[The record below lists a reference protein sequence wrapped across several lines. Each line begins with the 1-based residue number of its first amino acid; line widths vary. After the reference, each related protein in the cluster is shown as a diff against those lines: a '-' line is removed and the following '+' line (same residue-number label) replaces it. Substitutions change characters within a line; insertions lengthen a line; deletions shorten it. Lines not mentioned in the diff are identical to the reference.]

1 MKIRIILYTSPI
13 SNPSMPRF
21 ERSSGSRR
29 DSKGRS
35 PRGESRNFED
45 YARDRKSGGR
55 SSSSSRGGRSFEGS
69 SRGRRDS
76 SRQSG
81 RPGGGRRELN
91 MTKVTC
97 DSCGKECEVPFKP
110 TSNKPV
116 YCSDCFE
123 KKGKSSSGRNSDRS
137 SSKHSE
143 IDLDIINEKL
153 NKIMKALKIE

>member
-1 MKIRIILYTSPI
+1 MP
-13 SNPSMPRF
+13 MPRF
-21 ERSSGSRR
+21 ERSGEGKR

-35 PRGESRNFED
+35 PKGESKNFED
-45 YARDRKSGGR
+45 YAKSRKSGGR
-55 SSSSSRGGRSFEGS
+55 SSSGPRRSFGGN

-76 SRQSG
+76 SRESG
-81 RPGGGRRELN
+81 RPGRGRRELN

-97 DSCGKECEVPFKP
+97 DSCGNECEVPFKP

-123 KKGKSSSGRNSDRS
+123 KRSKGSSGRSSGKRSDNHS
-137 SSKHSE
+137 SG
-143 IDLDIINEKL
+143 DLDIINEKL